1 MLKSIKIFNFQSH
14 KHTEMKLSAGINALA
29 GNSDCGKSA
38 VLRSMFWG
46 ILNTPSGDAYISDWA
61 KTQKG
66 SIKKGATCRVDI
78 ETDDGKQVSRVRG
91 DGFNGYLLFLSGSE
105 QSDQSFEALRS
116 DVPEQVTETL
126 RLGTVNIQR
135 QLDGPFLLSSTPG
148 EVARYINT
156 LVNLT
161 KIDDYQSAVASK
173 IRVLGINKK
182 NIEDTV
188 ADSKKQVEALSW
200 VDDAEEKVKQVAEL
214 EKEFR
219 RLTNLVIDT
228 ANQLKSFYAQR
239 EDITRM
245 TKILDRVNPVLK
257 ELPQML
263 TRERSIE
270 KAIMELERSSASHRE
285 ACVIV
290 ARYPKTMD
298 SSLELLEGLRQ
309 TKDTLCRKVANIE
322 REFQGHSTALHSI
335 PKNLDEIESR
345 LNGLTRIH
353 SIVQK
358 SKETIDKLS
367 AECFDYASYTQLAK
381 DSEIQFNQFRNELK
395 TMVCPVCGHIGCE
408 DL

>member
-14 KHTEMKLSAGINALA
+14 KHTEMKLSPGINALA

-38 VLRSMFWG
+38 VLRSLCWG

-78 ETDDGKQVSRVRG
+78 ETDEGKQVSRVRG
-91 DGFNGYLLFLSGSE
+91 EGFNGYLLFLSGAE
-105 QSDQSFEALRS
+105 QSDQSFEAIRS

-182 NIEDTV
+182 NIEDAV
-188 ADSKKQVEALSW
+188 ADSSKQVESLSW
-200 VDDAEEKVKQVAEL
+200 VDEAEKKVKKVAEL
-214 EKEFR
+214 ENEFR
-219 RLTNLVIDT
+219 RLTGLVKDT
-228 ANQLKSFYAQR
+228 AEQLKAFYAQQK
-239 EDITRM
+239 DATRM
-245 TKILDRVNPVLK
+245 TKILDRVNPVLEKLPGMLTQERAIEKTIK
-257 ELPQML
+257 ELDQ
-263 TRERSIE
+263 
-270 KAIMELERSSASHRE
+270 SSTSHRE
-285 ACVIV
+285 ACVTV
-290 ARYPKTMD
+290 ARYPKTLD
-298 SSLELLEGLRQ
+298 ASLESLAGLKE
-309 TKDTLCRKVANIE
+309 TKDSLVSKIANIE
-322 REFQGHSTALHSI
+322 REFLGHSTALHGI

-353 SIVQK
+353 SVVQK
-358 SKETIDKLS
+358 SKETIKKLS
-367 AECFDYASYTQLAK
+367 DECFDYACCTQLAK
-381 DSEIQFNQFRNELK
+381 DSEIMFNEFRDELK
-395 TMVCPVCGHIGCE
+395 TMVCPVCGHVGCDE
-408 DL
+408 L

>member
-1 MLKSIKIFNFQSH
+1 MLQSIKIFNFQSH
-14 KHTEMKLSAGINALA
+14 KHTEMKLSPGINALA

-38 VLRSMFWG
+38 VLRSLCWG

-91 DGFNGYLLFLSGSE
+91 EGFNGYLLFLKGAE
-105 QSDQSFEALRS
+105 QSDQSFEAIRS

-182 NIEDTV
+182 NIEDAV
-188 ADSKKQVEALSW
+188 ADAEKQVAALSW
-200 VDDAEEKVKQVAEL
+200 VDEAEKKVKQVAEL
-214 EKEFR
+214 EEEFR
-219 RLTNLVIDT
+219 RLTGLVKDT
-228 ANQLKSFYAQR
+228 AEQLKAFYAQQ
-239 EDITRM
+239 EDATRM
-245 TKILDRVNPVLK
+245 TKILDEVDPILE
-257 ELPQML
+257 ELPKML
-263 TRERSIE
+263 TEERSIE
-270 KAIMELERSSASHRE
+270 KAIEELKYSSTSHRE
-285 ACVIV
+285 ACVTICL
-290 ARYPKTMD
+290 YPKTLD
-298 SSLELLEGLRQ
+298 SSLESLAGLKE
-309 TKDTLCRKVANIE
+309 TKDTLCRKIANIE
-322 REFQGHSTALHSI
+322 REFLEHSTALHNI

-353 SIVQK
+353 SVVQK

-367 AECFDYASYTQLAK
+367 MECSDYTRWIQLAK
-381 DSEIQFNQFRNELK
+381 DSETQFNQFRDELK
-395 TMVCPVCGHIGCE
+395 TMVCPVCGHVGCE

>member
-1 MLKSIKIFNFQSH
+1 MLQSIKIFNFQSH
-14 KHTEMKLSAGINALA
+14 KHTEMKLSPGINALA

-38 VLRSMFWG
+38 VLRSLCWG

-91 DGFNGYLLFLSGSE
+91 EGFNGYLLFLSGAE
-105 QSDQSFEALRS
+105 QSDQSFEAIRS

-182 NIEDTV
+182 NIEEAV
-188 ADSKKQVEALSW
+188 ADSSKQAESLSW
-200 VDDAEEKVKQVAEL
+200 VEDAEKKVKQVVEL
-214 EKEFR
+214 ENEFR
-219 RLTNLVIDT
+219 RLTGLVRDT
-228 ANQLKSFYAQR
+228 AEQLKAFYAQQ
-239 EDITRM
+239 EDAARM
-245 TKILDRVNPVLK
+245 TKILNRVNPVLE
-257 ELPQML
+257 ELPKML
-263 TRERSIE
+263 TEERSLE
-270 KAIMELERSSASHRE
+270 KAIEELRQSTISHRE
-285 ACVIV
+285 ACVTIC
-290 ARYPKTMD
+290 RYPKALD
-298 SSLELLEGLRQ
+298 SSLESLADLKE
-309 TKDTLCRKVANIE
+309 TKDTLCRKIANIE
-322 REFQGHSTALHSI
+322 REFLEHSTALHNI

-353 SIVQK
+353 SVVQR

-367 AECFDYASYTQLAK
+367 RECFDYACWIQLAK
-381 DSEIQFNQFRNELK
+381 DSETQFNQFRDELK
-395 TMVCPVCGHIGCE
+395 TMVCPVCGHVGCE